1 MPCRRLRAVDR
12 EPMRQD
18 DRTLSAA
25 TPPSRLRVL
34 PVRRRDGCHVAAPA
48 PTACRPPHPG
58 PSPDDRRRLSRAEPR
73 ISRGGPGADR
83 KSRRGEGNSGR
94 LLRVTASRAPTAT
107 SSGRVFFGI
116 IAARGHGAA
125 SARGLDSGLRL
136 ARRYA
141 FAFCGRS
148 RGWDAEPGRR
158 TSCRCRLGT
167 GAVVRVE
174 LGKWSHV
181 RSAGAMMFGGTGLA
195 Y

>member
-1 MPCRRLRAVDR
+1 MQSR
-12 EPMRQD
+12 ESLVVAQALTGNHGEAR
-18 DRTLSAA
+18 A
-25 TPPSRLRVL
+25 TPGGCFALR
-34 PVRRRDGCHVAAPA
+34 PR
-48 PTACRPPHPG
+48 G
-58 PSPDDRRRLSRAEPR
+58 PRRRLARA
-73 ISRGGPGADR
+73 
-83 KSRRGEGNSGR
+83 
-94 LLRVTASRAPTAT
+94 
-107 SSGRVFFGI
+107 VFFGI

>member
-1 MPCRRLRAVDR
+1 MRR
-12 EPMRQD
+12 D
-18 DRTLSAA
+18 DRRQSAA

-48 PTACRPPHPG
+48 PTACGPPHPG
-58 PSPDDRRRLSRAEPR
+58 PLPDDRRRLSRAEPR

-83 KSRRGEGNSGR
+83 KSLRGEGNSGR

-107 SSGRVFFGI
+107 SSRRILRHHRGARSWCGVGATFGL
-116 IAARGHGAA
+116 R
-125 SARGLDSGLRL
+125 GLRL